1 MHTASTKTPLLPLAA
16 LMLAGAVSPVAHA
29 QSDKE
34 MGTVLIK
41 DTRIEDA
48 KSVLR
53 VRETEIG
60 KGRQALRDIPQ
71 TVTVMTERLMND
83 RNLDDFREVLKTTAG
98 VTFQAGETGEEDV
111 RLRGFSL
118 GQAGDIYVDG
128 MRDAPLI
135 ERDTFNQDRVE
146 VLKGSAS
153 MLFGKGSTGGVV
165 NQVNK
170 QPFLMDQNEVN
181 VTAGSGNMRRVTG
194 DFNKPTGESSAVRL
208 NVMDHQ
214 ADNWGAKVDK
224 KGVAGTYRWGIG
236 ERDEYSVGLYHLE
249 TDGRPL
255 YSQPWM
261 VDNGSSVNGGTGRN
275 STGTLVPVLSAQN
288 YYGLASDHL
297 RTDTTYVTAT
307 QKHRFDQ
314 SSELKTTVRYGH
326 YKRDLLG
333 AQVNF
338 QSLTQLANLSD
349 ATVLTRN
356 PKARYGDSD
365 VLQLQSDYTNDFQW
379 LGHKHSLIAGVDAN
393 HESARR
399 NNSATA
405 GLPSYSGLTT
415 TVGTPNDGLSIVD
428 TRPWAPTMSFKSQ
441 NLGAYVQDTLQLTE
455 TVKLQGGVR
464 LEHFT
469 ATYQDAANNSASF
482 SKTLPSPRLGV
493 IWQPDASTTY
503 YSSFGTSY
511 NTSGDTYLY
520 GVGTS
525 LTGTNLTTLNTPPEK
540 SRNFE
545 VGGKW
550 ELFEGKSL
558 LGLAFFHSEKYNER
572 NTDVDSAGAITV
584 AATNEA
590 EILSEIKNEVST
602 ALAAPTAGGTG
613 TGAGGAAG
621 KAVSAG
627 FVLASNMVSSGA
639 LATITHDDSLAMR
652 TLTAG
657 AGGLHVDASDDARIV
672 SKVDLSSIAGEE
684 GELAKAMR
692 SFIRLFGVTYTDFS
706 GTQNVIFGDRVR
718 VGGPDYT
725 TFDRPE
731 RVTAGDRVELKSSLG
746 GGEAGDLYE
755 FIGEEDLEA
764 PRLDK
769 TDFSDTASWRK
780 IQGSADTTY
789 VFKGSSSTFDLAQE
803 NFNDTSRWMAIDL
816 DDLVDAAAAAA
827 EAAGAL
833 VKSASA
839 QDTGGD
845 AAFGGLVV
853 RNDVRSD
860 VNALVQGFEIDATGD
875 VSISATDS
883 AIILAQDNSVV
894 QAQATGVNVVVATNA
909 ILGGASALLKD
920 SSLLTRAD
928 EFSEEAGDVAVTA
941 DNTAFILAEVNS
953 SVKASTSVGVVLAFN
968 TSNQPILNN

>member
-1 MHTASTKTPLLPLAA
+1 MNTPTHPPKLLPLAA
-16 LMLAGAVSPVAHA
+16 MMLAGSIGTATAQVTAQDSTEKTLKTVTVRDTTESPTLA
-29 QSDKE
+29 KE
-34 MGTVLIK
+34 SLLVKKTGIAKGQQDIK
-41 DTRIEDA
+41 
-48 KSVLR
+48 
-53 VRETEIG
+53 
-60 KGRQALRDIPQ
+60 DIPQ
-71 TVTVMTERLMND
+71 TVTVMTEKLMSDQNM
-83 RNLDDFREVLKTTAG
+83 DDFRKVLKATAG
-98 VTFQAGETGEEDV
+98 VTFLAGETGEEDV
-111 RLRGFSL
+111 RMRGFSL
-118 GQAGDIYVDG
+118 QQAGDIYVDG
-128 MRDAPLI
+128 LRDAPLI
-135 ERDTFNQDRVE
+135 ERDTFNLDRVE

-181 VTAGSGNMRRVTG
+181 LTVGSGNTRRLTG
-194 DFNKPTGESSAVRL
+194 DFNKQTGEDSALRINAMV
-208 NVMDHQ
+208 HK
-214 ADNWGAKVDK
+214 ADNWGATVDK
-224 KGVAGTYRWGIG
+224 KGIAPNYRWGIG

-275 STGTLVPVLSAQN
+275 STGTLVPVLGAQN

-455 TVKLQGGVR
+455 EVKLQGGVR

-469 ATYQDAANNSASF
+469 ATYQDAANNTASF

-525 LTGTNLTTLNTPPEK
+525 LTGANLTTLNTPPEK

-545 VGGKW
+545 VGSKF
-550 ELFEGKSL
+550 ELFEGKAL
-558 LGLAFFHSEKYNER
+558 LGVALFHSEKYNER
-572 NTDVDSAGAITV
+572 NTDVDTATNQFLLSGKRHATGMEFNFAGRITPAWEVFYNHTWIPEARIDVSSATGNMKQGDRPGLTPEHSASLWSTYVVAPMWRVGAGLNYRGKQTPLINSAIT
-584 AATNEA
+584 TEA
-590 EILSEIKNEVST
+590 FT
-602 ALAAPTAGGTG
+602 TMDA
-613 TGAGGAAG
+613 
-621 KAVSAG
+621 
-627 FVLASNMVSSGA
+627 MVE
-639 LATITHDDSLAMR
+639 R
-652 TLTAG
+652 TL
-657 AGGLHVDASDDARIV
+657 SDSTVLKLNV
-672 SKVDLSSIAGEE
+672 SNLTDKRYIDQVYSS
-684 GELAKAMR
+684 
-692 SFIRLFGVTYTDFS
+692 FYVP
-706 GTQNVIFGDRVR
+706 GTVR
-718 VGGPDYT
+718 
-725 TFDRPE
+725 
-731 RVTAGDRVELKSSLG
+731 RVELSL
-746 GGEAGDLYE
+746 
-755 FIGEEDLEA
+755 
-764 PRLDK
+764 K
-769 TDFSDTASWRK
+769 TLF
-780 IQGSADTTY
+780 
-789 VFKGSSSTFDLAQE
+789 
-803 NFNDTSRWMAIDL
+803 
-816 DDLVDAAAAAA
+816 
-827 EAAGAL
+827 
-833 VKSASA
+833 
-839 QDTGGD
+839 
-845 AAFGGLVV
+845 
-853 RNDVRSD
+853 
-860 VNALVQGFEIDATGD
+860 
-875 VSISATDS
+875 
-883 AIILAQDNSVV
+883 
-894 QAQATGVNVVVATNA
+894 
-909 ILGGASALLKD
+909 
-920 SSLLTRAD
+920 
-928 EFSEEAGDVAVTA
+928 
-941 DNTAFILAEVNS
+941 
-953 SVKASTSVGVVLAFN
+953 
-968 TSNQPILNN
+968 

>member
-1 MHTASTKTPLLPLAA
+1 MNTPAHPPKLLPLAA
-16 LMLAGAVSPVAHA
+16 MMLAGSIGTATAQVTAQDSTEKTLKTVTVRDTTESPTLA
-29 QSDKE
+29 KE
-34 MGTVLIK
+34 SLLVKKTGIAKGQQDIK
-41 DTRIEDA
+41 
-48 KSVLR
+48 
-53 VRETEIG
+53 
-60 KGRQALRDIPQ
+60 DIPQ
-71 TVTVMTERLMND
+71 TVTVMTEKLMSDQNM
-83 RNLDDFREVLKTTAG
+83 DDFRKVLKATAG
-98 VTFQAGETGEEDV
+98 VTFLAGETGEEDV
-111 RLRGFSL
+111 RMRGFSL
-118 GQAGDIYVDG
+118 QQAGDIYVDG
-128 MRDAPLI
+128 LRDAPLI
-135 ERDTFNQDRVE
+135 ERDTFNLDRVE

-181 VTAGSGNMRRVTG
+181 LTVGSGNTRRLTG
-194 DFNKPTGESSAVRL
+194 DFNKQTGEDSALRINAMV
-208 NVMDHQ
+208 HK
-214 ADNWGAKVDK
+214 ADNWGATVDK
-224 KGVAGTYRWGIG
+224 KGIAPTYRWGIG

-275 STGTLVPVLSAQN
+275 STGTLVPVLGAQN

-307 QKHRFDQ
+307 EKHRFDQ

-455 TVKLQGGVR
+455 EVKLQGGVR

-469 ATYQDAANNSASF
+469 ATYQDAANNTASF

-525 LTGTNLTTLNTPPEK
+525 LTGANLTTLNTPPEK

-545 VGGKW
+545 VGSKF
-550 ELFEGKSL
+550 ELFEGKAL
-558 LGLAFFHSEKYNER
+558 LGVALFHSEKYNER
-572 NTDVDSAGAITV
+572 NTDMDTATNQFLLSGKRHATGMEFNFAGRITPAWEVFYNHTWIPEARIDVSSATGNMKEGDRPGLTPEHSASLWSTYVVAPMWRVGAGLNYRGKQTPLINSAIT
-584 AATNEA
+584 TEA
-590 EILSEIKNEVST
+590 FT
-602 ALAAPTAGGTG
+602 TMDA
-613 TGAGGAAG
+613 
-621 KAVSAG
+621 
-627 FVLASNMVSSGA
+627 MVE
-639 LATITHDDSLAMR
+639 R
-652 TLTAG
+652 TL
-657 AGGLHVDASDDARIV
+657 SDSTVLKLNV
-672 SKVDLSSIAGEE
+672 SNLTDKRYIDQVYSS
-684 GELAKAMR
+684 
-692 SFIRLFGVTYTDFS
+692 FYVP
-706 GTQNVIFGDRVR
+706 GTVR
-718 VGGPDYT
+718 
-725 TFDRPE
+725 
-731 RVTAGDRVELKSSLG
+731 RVELSL
-746 GGEAGDLYE
+746 
-755 FIGEEDLEA
+755 
-764 PRLDK
+764 K
-769 TDFSDTASWRK
+769 TLF
-780 IQGSADTTY
+780 
-789 VFKGSSSTFDLAQE
+789 
-803 NFNDTSRWMAIDL
+803 
-816 DDLVDAAAAAA
+816 
-827 EAAGAL
+827 
-833 VKSASA
+833 
-839 QDTGGD
+839 
-845 AAFGGLVV
+845 
-853 RNDVRSD
+853 
-860 VNALVQGFEIDATGD
+860 
-875 VSISATDS
+875 
-883 AIILAQDNSVV
+883 
-894 QAQATGVNVVVATNA
+894 
-909 ILGGASALLKD
+909 
-920 SSLLTRAD
+920 
-928 EFSEEAGDVAVTA
+928 
-941 DNTAFILAEVNS
+941 
-953 SVKASTSVGVVLAFN
+953 
-968 TSNQPILNN
+968 

>member
-1 MHTASTKTPLLPLAA
+1 MNTPTHPPKLLPLAA
-16 LMLAGAVSPVAHA
+16 MMLAGSIGTATAQVTAQDSTEKTLKTVTVRDTTESPTLA
-29 QSDKE
+29 KE
-34 MGTVLIK
+34 SLLVKKTGIAKGQQDIK
-41 DTRIEDA
+41 
-48 KSVLR
+48 
-53 VRETEIG
+53 
-60 KGRQALRDIPQ
+60 DIPQ
-71 TVTVMTERLMND
+71 TVTVMTEKLMSDQNM
-83 RNLDDFREVLKTTAG
+83 DDFRKVLKATAG
-98 VTFQAGETGEEDV
+98 VTFLAGETGEEDV
-111 RLRGFSL
+111 RMRGFSL
-118 GQAGDIYVDG
+118 QQAGDIYVDG
-128 MRDAPLI
+128 LRDAPLI
-135 ERDTFNQDRVE
+135 ERDTFNLDRVE

-181 VTAGSGNMRRVTG
+181 LTVGSGNTRRLTG
-194 DFNKPTGESSAVRL
+194 DFNKQTGEDSALRINAMV
-208 NVMDHQ
+208 HK
-214 ADNWGAKVDK
+214 ADNWGATVDK
-224 KGVAGTYRWGIG
+224 KGIAPTYRWGIG

-275 STGTLVPVLSAQN
+275 STGTLVPVLGAQN

-307 QKHRFDQ
+307 EKHRFDQ

-455 TVKLQGGVR
+455 EVKLQGGVR

-469 ATYQDAANNSASF
+469 ATYQDAANNTASF

-525 LTGTNLTTLNTPPEK
+525 LTGANLTTLNTPPEK

-545 VGGKW
+545 VGSKF
-550 ELFEGKSL
+550 ELFEGKAL
-558 LGLAFFHSEKYNER
+558 LGVALFHSEKYNER
-572 NTDVDSAGAITV
+572 NTDVDTATNQFLLSGKRHATGMEFNFAGRITPAWEVFYNHTWIPEARIDVSSATGNMKEGDRPGLTPEHSASLWSTYVVAPMWRVGAGLNYRGKQTPLINSAIT
-584 AATNEA
+584 TEA
-590 EILSEIKNEVST
+590 FT
-602 ALAAPTAGGTG
+602 TMDA
-613 TGAGGAAG
+613 
-621 KAVSAG
+621 
-627 FVLASNMVSSGA
+627 MVE
-639 LATITHDDSLAMR
+639 R
-652 TLTAG
+652 TL
-657 AGGLHVDASDDARIV
+657 SDSTVLKLNV
-672 SKVDLSSIAGEE
+672 SNLTDKRYIDQVYSS
-684 GELAKAMR
+684 
-692 SFIRLFGVTYTDFS
+692 FYVP
-706 GTQNVIFGDRVR
+706 GTVR
-718 VGGPDYT
+718 
-725 TFDRPE
+725 
-731 RVTAGDRVELKSSLG
+731 RVELSL
-746 GGEAGDLYE
+746 
-755 FIGEEDLEA
+755 
-764 PRLDK
+764 K
-769 TDFSDTASWRK
+769 TLF
-780 IQGSADTTY
+780 
-789 VFKGSSSTFDLAQE
+789 
-803 NFNDTSRWMAIDL
+803 
-816 DDLVDAAAAAA
+816 
-827 EAAGAL
+827 
-833 VKSASA
+833 
-839 QDTGGD
+839 
-845 AAFGGLVV
+845 
-853 RNDVRSD
+853 
-860 VNALVQGFEIDATGD
+860 
-875 VSISATDS
+875 
-883 AIILAQDNSVV
+883 
-894 QAQATGVNVVVATNA
+894 
-909 ILGGASALLKD
+909 
-920 SSLLTRAD
+920 
-928 EFSEEAGDVAVTA
+928 
-941 DNTAFILAEVNS
+941 
-953 SVKASTSVGVVLAFN
+953 
-968 TSNQPILNN
+968 